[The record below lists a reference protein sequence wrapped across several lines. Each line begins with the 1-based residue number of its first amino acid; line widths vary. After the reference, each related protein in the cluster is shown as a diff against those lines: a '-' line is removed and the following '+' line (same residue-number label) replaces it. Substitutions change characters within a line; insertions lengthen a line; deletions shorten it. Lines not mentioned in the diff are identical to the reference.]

1 MKARLNRK
9 GFSLLEMIA
18 VITLIGIVAAVTLYR
33 LNGVNQN
40 TARNNVAN
48 ENVALI
54 QAAVE
59 RYYFE
64 NGSFPTDVGTLV
76 PTYLPSNPKAPHPS
90 GSYSISSGIVSY
102 DPGT

>member
-40 TARNNVAN
+40 TARTNVAN

-76 PTYLPSNPKAPHPS
+76 PTYLPSTPKAPHAS
-90 GSYSISSGIVSY
+90 GSYAIADGIVSY